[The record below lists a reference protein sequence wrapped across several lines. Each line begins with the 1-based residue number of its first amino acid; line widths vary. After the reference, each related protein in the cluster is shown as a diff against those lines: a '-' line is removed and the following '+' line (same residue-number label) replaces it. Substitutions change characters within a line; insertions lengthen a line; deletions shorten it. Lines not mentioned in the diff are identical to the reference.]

1 LKPPAI
7 MIVPG
12 EPGQRTGGY
21 LYDAHLVAQLR
32 WLGREVTVVGLDGC
46 FPDGDHT
53 AQAAMRDTLQ
63 RLPDGSIVII
73 DGLALGG
80 VPGPVE
86 EQAARLELVALVHHP
101 LADET
106 GLDAGRRRRLLAL
119 ERRSLAACRRVVV
132 TSVFT
137 SHRLVD
143 LGLVRS
149 TPVVVEPG
157 VKQAP
162 LARTVSERLDGRE
175 PGPGAPML
183 CVASLTPRKGQDV
196 LVEALAGLGDR
207 DWSCVLA
214 GSTARD
220 PGFADRVRT
229 LIERFGLADRVRVPG
244 ECDQQTLEA
253 AYRRAAVS
261 VLPSHYEGY
270 GMVVSEALARG
281 LPLITTTGGA
291 LTQTAPD
298 DCCLKVPPG
307 DVGALRAA
315 LARWLDDAALR
326 QRLTA
331 AAVDRRARLRR
342 WSDVGREFDAALG
355 SVAV

>member
-1 LKPPAI
+1 

-12 EPGQRTGGY
+12 DPGQRTGGY
-21 LYDAHLVAQLR
+21 LYDAHLVSELR
-32 WLGREVTVVGLDGC
+32 RLGREISVVGLDGR

-53 AQAAMRDTLQ
+53 AQEAMRGALQ

-73 DGLALGG
+73 DGLALGA
-80 VPGPVE
+80 VPAPVE
-86 EQAARLELVALVHHP
+86 EQAARLEPVALVHHP

-106 GLDAGRRRRLLAL
+106 GLDADRRRRLLAL
-119 ERRSLAACRRVVV
+119 ERRSLAACRRVIV
-132 TSVFT
+132 TSGFT
-137 SHRLVD
+137 SRRLLD
-143 LGLVRS
+143 LGLVQS

-157 VKQAP
+157 VEQAP
-162 LARTVSERLDGRE
+162 LARSVSERLEGRE
-175 PGPGAPML
+175 PGPGQPML

-196 LVEALAGLGDR
+196 LIEALAGLGDR

-220 PGFADRVRT
+220 PGFAGRVRAM
-229 LIERFGLADRVRVPG
+229 IERFGLAERLRVAG
-244 ECDQQTLEA
+244 ECDRQTLEA

-291 LTQTAPD
+291 LAQTAPD
-298 DCCLKVPPG
+298 DCCLKVAPG

-315 LARWLDDAALR
+315 LARWLDDGALR
-326 QRLTA
+326 RRLTA
-331 AAVDRRARLRR
+331 AAVARRARLRR
-342 WSDVGREFDAALG
+342 WADVGREFDAALPG
-355 SVAV
+355 VAV